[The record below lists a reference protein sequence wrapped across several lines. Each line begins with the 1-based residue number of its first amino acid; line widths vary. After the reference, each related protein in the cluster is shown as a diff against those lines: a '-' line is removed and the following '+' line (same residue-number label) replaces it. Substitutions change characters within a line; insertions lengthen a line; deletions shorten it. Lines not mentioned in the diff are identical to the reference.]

1 MAEPKGHQQQEAG
14 GPLQFHLC
22 LMVTECMFTSLKV
35 CNLRLM
41 FRGLT
46 VLGTSEFR
54 IESPDTYTV
63 DGNSLGFRPPDLV
76 LQILPMD
83 QGVAWLPPG
92 GLRTSVPSS
101 GLGGRDVCL
110 PQACQ
115 GAVALPCQA
124 SGVLSILLFP
134 WLASAVL
141 EKLKEPE
148 AAQIWN
154 QK

>member
-1 MAEPKGHQQQEAG
+1 
-14 GPLQFHLC
+14 
-22 LMVTECMFTSLKV
+22 MVSSG
-35 CNLRLM
+35 R
-41 FRGLT
+41 
-46 VLGTSEFR
+46 
-54 IESPDTYTV
+54 SPDL
-63 DGNSLGFRPPDLV
+63 S
-76 LQILPMD
+76 
-83 QGVAWLPPG
+83 
-92 GLRTSVPSS
+92 PSS

-141 EKLKEPE
+141 EKLKEPA

-154 QK
+154 QKEYRIPK

>member
-1 MAEPKGHQQQEAG
+1 MVELKGHQQQEAEG
-14 GPLQFHLC
+14 LLQFHLC
-22 LMVTECMFTSLKV
+22 LIVTESTFASLKV
-35 CNLRLM
+35 CNLRLV
-41 FRGLT
+41 FRGLI
-46 VLGTSEFR
+46 VLGISEFR
-54 IESPDTYTV
+54 IETPDTYTV
-63 DGNSLGFRPPDLV
+63 NRNSLGFGAPDLV
-76 LQILPMD
+76 LQILPMG
-83 QGVAWLPPG
+83 QGVARLRLG
-92 GLRTSVPSS
+92 GLLTSVPSS
-101 GLGGRDVCL
+101 GLGGWDVCL